1 MSWKVAAMLS
11 VAPIV
16 GPFCAAARLVLNNCT
31 TFVYA
36 LFISLKSTDVRMMSV
51 IYEM

>member
-11 VAPIV
+11 VDPIV
-16 GPFCAAARLVLNNCT
+16 GPFSAAARLVLNNCT

-36 LFISLKSTDVRMMSV
+36 LFVSLESTDVR
-51 IYEM
+51 INAYNL